1 MMKKKKRKLSKIKYL
16 KIYLKNFL
24 SIFILKYIRIIQYW
38 FILSIDKIKTLLY
51 SNVEIFLTE

>member
-1 MMKKKKRKLSKIKYL
+1 MKKKKRKLSKIKYL

>member
-1 MMKKKKRKLSKIKYL
+1 MMKKKRKLSKIKYL

-24 SIFILKYIRIIQYW
+24 LIFILKYIQIIQYW

>member
-1 MMKKKKRKLSKIKYL
+1 MKKKRKLSKIKYL

-24 SIFILKYIRIIQYW
+24 PIFILKYIRIIQYW

>member
-1 MMKKKKRKLSKIKYL
+1 MKKKKRKLSKIKYL

-24 SIFILKYIRIIQYW
+24 PIFILKYIRIIQYW
-38 FILSIDKIKTLLY
+38 FILSIDKIKTFLY